1 MSIKHKVVLVSGAS
15 AGIGQAVSERLINA
29 GATVIACGRSA
40 EKLHRF
46 ADRCAGAAGELQLAP
61 GDVTDSAYLDTLFH
75 RGEQRIDT
83 FVLCA
88 GHGLPGTLLTSD
100 NSKWA
105 SLFQVNCLAAME
117 QLRAAAEYFVDQ
129 AKSGQAVEVQDLVV
143 IGSTVGRQISAGNP
157 VYGATKFALHSL
169 VESLRQE
176 LCAFNIR
183 VTLIEPGF
191 VHSEFQQTANYDMTW
206 FNEIELHIG
215 PFLQA
220 DDVARAI
227 EFVIAQPPA
236 VHLDNIRIR
245 PTRQKA

>member
-1 MSIKHKVVLVSGAS
+1 MSIKNKVVLVSGAS
-15 AGIGQAVSERLINA
+15 AGIGQAVSARLLNA
-29 GATVIACGRSA
+29 GATVIACGRNE

-46 ADRCAGAAGELQLAP
+46 AERCTGATGELQLAP
-61 GDVTDSAYLDTLFH
+61 GDVTDSAYLETLFH
-75 RGEQRIDT
+75 QGEKRINT

-88 GHGLPGTLLTSD
+88 GQGLPGTLLTSD
-100 NSKWA
+100 NSKWHA
-105 SLFQVNCLAAME
+105 LFQLNCLAAME
-117 QLRAAAEYFVDQ
+117 QLRIAAECFVAQEKSDQ
-129 AKSGQAVEVQDLVV
+129 PVEVQDLVV
-143 IGSTVGRQISAGNP
+143 IGSTVGREISASNP

-176 LCAFNIR
+176 LCVFNIR

-191 VHSEFQQTANYDMTW
+191 VHSEFQQNANYDMAW
-206 FNEIELHIG
+206 FNSLERKMG

-220 DDVARAI
+220 DDVARTI

-245 PTRQKA
+245 PTHQKA